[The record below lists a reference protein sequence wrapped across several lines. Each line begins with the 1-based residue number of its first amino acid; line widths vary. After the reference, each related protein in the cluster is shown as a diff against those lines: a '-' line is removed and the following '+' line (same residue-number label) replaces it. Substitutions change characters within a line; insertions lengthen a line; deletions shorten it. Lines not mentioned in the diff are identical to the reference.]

1 MLKDIKRGE
10 WVETVEYELCFFDD
24 ENCGYAFPCDEQGN
38 LMPDINEDAR
48 RNYELCMQHPELYM
62 IFNKVHKQKRQW
74 REPTTGLCS
83 CGERIELWDEYYGAC
98 SCPKCNKWYNL
109 FGQELL
115 PPEQWEKDP
124 ADEEY
129 WED

>member
-10 WVETVEYELCFFDD
+10 LVEEISYGLQFMEDEFGGYE
-24 ENCGYAFPCDEQGN
+24 FPCDSEGN
-38 LMPDINEDAR
+38 LLPDINEAAR
-48 RNYELCMQHPELYM
+48 KNYELCMQHPEKY
-62 IFNKVHKQKRQW
+62 IVYNEVHKRKTTY

-83 CGERIELWDEYYGAC
+83 CGERVELWNQYYGAC
-98 SCPKCNKWYNL
+98 ECPKCGKWYNL

-115 PPEQWEKDP
+115 PPDQWEEDP
-124 ADEEY
+124 SEEE